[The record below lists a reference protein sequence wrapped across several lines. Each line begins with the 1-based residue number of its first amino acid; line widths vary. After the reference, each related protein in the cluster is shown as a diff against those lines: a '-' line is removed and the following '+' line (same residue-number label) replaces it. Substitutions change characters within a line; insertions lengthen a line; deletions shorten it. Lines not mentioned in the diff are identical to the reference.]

1 MDTMFILH
9 SAQRPQGYYDLD
21 KYVTLSTDNIT
32 FTFLTDLGDMI
43 QWHSGLSIGE
53 EVNLPELRTG
63 AIHISYQMVK

>member
-1 MDTMFILH
+1 MDTMFILRLV
-9 SAQRPQGYYDLD
+9 QPLQGYYDSG

-53 EVNLPELRTG
+53 DLNFKELHTDE
-63 AIHISYQMVK
+63 ILINYQMVK